1 MNRYL
6 IAMTAIPLL
15 ISASAGQAA
24 PKTFGCDTAA
34 GRFSEFKDA
43 VRAEGL
49 ILRGTITPNE
59 FRKDKR
65 WAPSGWVRIGDDDTN
80 VRIRL
85 LADDGAAK
93 EAYIFVSTVN
103 DGKTLEGPVGSVKIG
118 QSVSFNLV
126 VMENSVRVTV
136 DGKSTEVALTLPKDV
151 ELSMACST
159 GDFVFENVEW

>member
-1 MNRYL
+1 MKRYL
-6 IAMTAIPLL
+6 IAITAIPLL
-15 ISASAGQAA
+15 VSASAGQAA

-34 GRFSEFKDA
+34 GRFSAFKET

-65 WAPSGWVRIGDDDTN
+65 WAPSGWVRIGDDDTH

-93 EAYIFVSTVN
+93 EADILVSTVS
-103 DGKTLEGPVGSVKIG
+103 DGKTREGTIGSVKIG
-118 QSVSFNLV
+118 QSVSFSISVL
-126 VMENSVRVTV
+126 ENSVRVAAG
-136 DGKSTEVALTLPKDV
+136 GKSTEVALTLPKEV
-151 ELSMACST
+151 ELSLACST
-159 GDFVFENVEW
+159 GDFVFEGVEW